1 MWNTSLSQS
10 EIQQYMTC
18 PPTGNEVGLVG
29 YWDFEEGTGSVANDL
44 SGNGNNGTINGA
56 SWSTDVPNQTCIG
69 CTATDSVYVD
79 LFQAEIAQEDTTI
92 CFGDS
97 VELNVSSSCITNNS
111 LTLLGRI

>member
-1 MWNTSLSQS
+1 MN
-10 EIQQYMTC
+10 C
-18 PPTGNEVGLVG
+18 PPVGNEAGLVG
-29 YWDFEEGTGSVANDL
+29 YWDFEEGTGSVVNDL

-56 SWSTDVPNQTCIG
+56 SWSTDVPNQTCVG

-97 VELNVSSSCITNNS
+97 VTLDAGELGSSEVHLPVATFQAICKMV
-111 LTLLGRI
+111 L